1 MFRNIWQNAL
11 PKPFFLKF
19 TDASGKPGNYL
30 MDECWQSLYSVAFGL
45 QKDSPY
51 KAMISN
57 ALPALR
63 EAGLI
68 DKWFRDELNAVGR

>member
-1 MFRNIWQNAL
+1 
-11 PKPFFLKF
+11 
-19 TDASGKPGNYL
+19 

-57 ALPALR
+57 ALPTLR